1 MAQPKKTPRQLAESQ
16 IRSELTKQGKIFLAY
31 GTFVNNRDM
40 ARIVKAALIEQ
51 KKTSNPAFAVS
62 SFLKAIRFKYEE
74 NYYLVE
80 MLDGISKVH
89 LFNDGVVSQEV
100 LYEEKAAPSVCKE
113 HFMKYMDAMA
123 IAFEEQEGNWE
134 G

>member
-1 MAQPKKTPRQLAESQ
+1 MTQKTPRQIAESQ
-16 IRSELTKQGKIFLAY
+16 IRSELTKQGKCFISY
-31 GTFVNNRDM
+31 GTFVSNRDM

-51 KKTSNPAFAVS
+51 KRANNPAFAVS
-62 SFLKAIRFKYEE
+62 TFTRAIRFKYEE

-89 LFNDGVVSQEV
+89 LFNDGVVSPEI
-100 LYEEKAAPSVCKE
+100 LYEEKAAPAICKE
-113 HFMKYMDAMA
+113 HFIEYMDNMQ
-123 IAFEEQEGNWE
+123 IALEEMGGDWE